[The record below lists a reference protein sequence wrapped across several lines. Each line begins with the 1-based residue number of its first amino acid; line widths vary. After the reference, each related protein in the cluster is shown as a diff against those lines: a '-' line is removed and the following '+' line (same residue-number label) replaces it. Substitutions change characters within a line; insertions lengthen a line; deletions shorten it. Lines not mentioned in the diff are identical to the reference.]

1 MVPQHVLITGA
12 SSGIG
17 RALALH
23 YARSGAQLSLT
34 GRDAERLAAVAA
46 ACRGLGS
53 EVEEGLID
61 VRDREAMRDWIVAQD
76 TTAPLDLLIANAG
89 ISGGTGGPKGEKEEK
104 ARRIFAVNVEG
115 MINTIAPA
123 MPLMIARGRGQIG
136 IMSSLASF
144 LGFAG
149 APAYCGSK
157 AAVRVYGEGLRG
169 ELGRRG
175 VGVSVICPGFVKSPM
190 TDSNSYPMPF
200 LMDSDRAARIIAKG
214 LDRNRGR
221 IAFPWPTYALARVLG
236 GMPVPLSDWLTRRLP
251 KKV

>member
-1 MVPQHVLITGA
+1 MVPQHILITGA

-23 YARSGAQLSLT
+23 YARSGARLSLT
-34 GRDAERLAAVAA
+34 GRDAERLTAA
-46 ACRGLGS
+46 ATACREAGAD
-53 EVEEGLID
+53 VEEGLLD
-61 VRDREAMRDWIVAQD
+61 VRDREALRDWIQARNAA
-76 TTAPLDLLIANAG
+76 APIDVLIANAG
-89 ISGGTGGPKGEKEEK
+89 VSGGTGGPKGEKEEK
-104 ARRIFAVNVEG
+104 ARRIFAINVEG
-115 MINTIAPA
+115 VINTIAPA

-190 TDSNSYPMPF
+190 TDSNKYPMPF

-214 LDRNRGR
+214 LARNRGR
-221 IAFPWPTYALARVLG
+221 IAFPWPTYAMVRLLG
-236 GMPVPLSDWLTRRLP
+236 GIPVPVSDWLTRRLP

>member
-1 MVPQHVLITGA
+1 MAPQHVLITGA

-34 GRDAERLAAVAA
+34 GRDAERLAAAAA

-53 EVEEGLID
+53 DVEEGLID
-61 VRDREAMRDWIVAQD
+61 VRDREAMRDWVIAQD
-76 TTAPLDLLIANAG
+76 TAAPLDLLIANAG

-104 ARRIFAVNVEG
+104 VRRIFAVNVEG
-115 MINTIAPA
+115 VINTIAPA
-123 MPLMIARGRGQIG
+123 MPLMVARGKGQIG
-136 IMSSLASF
+136 IMSSVASF

-190 TDSNSYPMPF
+190 TDSNKYPMPF
-200 LMDSDRAARIIAKG
+200 LMDSDRAAHIIAKG

-221 IAFPWPTYALARVLG
+221 IAFPWPTYALARVLA

>member
-1 MVPQHVLITGA
+1 MAPQHVLITGA

-23 YARSGAQLSLT
+23 YARSGARLSLI
-34 GRDAERLAAVAA
+34 GRNAERLAAATA
-46 ACRGLGS
+46 ACREAGA
-53 EVEEGLID
+53 EVQEGLID
-61 VRDREAMRDWIVAQD
+61 VRERNALRDWIVSQD
-76 TTAPLDLLIANAG
+76 AAAPIDVLIANAG
-89 ISGGTGGPKGEKEEK
+89 ISGGTGGPEGEKEEK
-104 ARRIFAVNVEG
+104 VRRIFAVNVEG
-115 MINTIAPA
+115 VINTTAPA
-123 MPLMIARGRGQIG
+123 MPLMVARGKGQIG
-136 IMSSLASF
+136 IMSSIASF

-175 VGVSVICPGFVKSPM
+175 VGVSVICPGFVKSAI
-190 TDSNSYPMPF
+190 TDANSYPMPF
-200 LMDSDRAARIIAKG
+200 MMDSDRAARIIARG
-214 LDRNRGR
+214 LARNRGR
-221 IAFPWPTYALARVLG
+221 IAFPWPTYALVRVLA

>member
-1 MVPQHVLITGA
+1 MALQHVLITGA

-23 YARSGAQLSLT
+23 YARSGARLSLT

-46 ACRGLGS
+46 ACRDAGA
-53 EVEEGLID
+53 EVGEGLID
-61 VRDREAMRDWIVAQD
+61 VREREALRDWIVAQD

-236 GMPVPLSDWLTRRLP
+236 GMPVPLSDWLTRHLP

>member
-23 YARSGAQLSLT
+23 YARSGARLSLT

-46 ACRGLGS
+46 TCRDAGA
-53 EVEEGLID
+53 EVGEGLID
-61 VRDREAMRDWIVAQD
+61 VREREALRDWIVAQD

-115 MINTIAPA
+115 VINTIAPA
-123 MPLMIARGRGQIG
+123 MPLMVARGKGQIG

-200 LMDSDRAARIIAKG
+200 LMDSDRAAHIIAKG

>member
-1 MVPQHVLITGA
+1 MAPQHVMITGA

-23 YARSGAQLSLT
+23 YARSGARLSLT
-34 GRDAERLAAVAA
+34 GRNAERLASAAA
-46 ACRGLGS
+46 ACREAGS
-53 EVEEGLID
+53 EVEEGLLD
-61 VRDREAMRDWIVAQD
+61 VCDRGSLRDWITTQDAVA
-76 TTAPLDLLIANAG
+76 PIEVLIANAG

-115 MINTIAPA
+115 VINTVAPA

-149 APAYCGSK
+149 APAYCASK

-190 TDSNSYPMPF
+190 TNSNKYPMPF
-200 LMDSDRAARIIAKG
+200 LMESDRAADIIARG
-214 LDRNRGR
+214 LARNRGR
-221 IAFPWPTYALARVLG
+221 IAFPWPTYVLVRVLG

>member
-89 ISGGTGGPKGEKEEK
+89 ISGGTGGPKGEKEAK
-104 ARRIFAVNVEG
+104 ARLIFAVNVEG

>member
-1 MVPQHVLITGA
+1 MGQQHVVITGA

-23 YARSGAQLSLT
+23 YAGAGEQLSLT
-34 GRDAERLAAVAA
+34 GRDPDRLGAVAA
-46 ACRGLGS
+46 ACRDAGA
-53 EVEEGLID
+53 EVSDTLID
-61 VRDREAMRDWIVAQD
+61 VRERDALRDWMAARHAASPIDV
-76 TTAPLDLLIANAG
+76 LIANAG

-104 ARRIFAVNVEG
+104 ARHIFAVNVEG
-115 MINTIAPA
+115 VVNTIAPA
-123 MPLMIARGRGQIG
+123 MPLMIARGQGQIG

-149 APAYCGSK
+149 APAYCASK

-169 ELGRRG
+169 ELARRG

-190 TDSNSYPMPF
+190 TASNKYPMPF
-200 LMDSDRAARIIAKG
+200 LMETERAARIIADG

-221 IAFPWPTYALARVLG
+221 IAFPWPTYAMVRVLG
-236 GMPVPLSDWLTRRLP
+236 GLPVPFSDWLTRRLP

>member
-1 MVPQHVLITGA
+1 MAARHVMITGA

-23 YARSGAQLSLT
+23 YAGAGERLSLT
-34 GRDAERLAAVAA
+34 GRDSERLDSVAE
-46 ACRGLGS
+46 ACRAAGA
-53 EVEEGLID
+53 EVTETLVDVRERDALREWIAARHETAPID
-61 VRDREAMRDWIVAQD
+61 VV
-76 TTAPLDLLIANAG
+76 IANAG

-115 MINTIAPA
+115 VVNTIAPL
-123 MPLMIARGRGQIG
+123 MPLMIARGQGQIG

-149 APAYCGSK
+149 APAYCASK

-169 ELGRRG
+169 ELARRG
-175 VGVSVICPGFVKSPM
+175 VGVSVICPGFVRSPM
-190 TDSNSYPMPF
+190 TASNKYPMPF
-200 LMDSDRAARIIAKG
+200 LMETERAARIIADG

-221 IAFPWPTYALARVLG
+221 IAFPWPTYAMVRVIG
-236 GMPVPLSDWLTRRLP
+236 GLPVPFSDWLTRRLP